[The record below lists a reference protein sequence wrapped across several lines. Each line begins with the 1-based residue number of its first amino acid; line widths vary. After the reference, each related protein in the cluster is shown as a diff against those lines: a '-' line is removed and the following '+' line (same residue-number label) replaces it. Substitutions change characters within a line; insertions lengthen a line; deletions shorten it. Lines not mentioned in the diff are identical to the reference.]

1 MPSLVWAAALS
12 LSFTAM
18 QAFQLPSTSP
28 QQKYALAGRSIERVR
43 ATGSIQIQRYS
54 TAAASVANDLESVA
68 WDRVTEDWE
77 LDCYSRPVLVG
88 GKKLWE
94 ILITDSSGN
103 LRVCRSLPSNK

>member
-1 MPSLVWAAALS
+1 MPSLVWAVALS

-18 QAFQLPSTSP
+18 QAFQLPSTSS
-28 QQKYALAGRSIERVR
+28 QQKHALAGRSHERVK

-68 WDRVTEDWE
+68 WDTVTDDWE